1 VVKDEYEQ
9 QFDADGSFEN
19 APYFN
24 FNDSKLKFDTN
35 RVDNA
40 NDNYGSASAFVPEYL
55 IFKIDCLF

>member
-1 VVKDEYEQ
+1 MVKDEYEQ

-40 NDNYGSASAFVPEYL
+40 NDNYGSASAFVPE
-55 IFKIDCLF
+55 FGS